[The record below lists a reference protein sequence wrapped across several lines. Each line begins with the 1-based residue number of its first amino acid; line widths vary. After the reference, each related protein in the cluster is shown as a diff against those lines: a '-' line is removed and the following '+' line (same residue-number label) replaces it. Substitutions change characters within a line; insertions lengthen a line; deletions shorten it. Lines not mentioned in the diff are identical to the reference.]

1 MNIEKKLA
9 IFFTVSEILLISSQ
23 KREVVFFKV
32 FGNKLKPFL
41 ESLSVEVKDVRVMK
55 DVCRTL
61 DKWQSEEMFACNFME
76 KLKASVQDFYT
87 KVR

>member
-41 ESLSVEVKDVRVMK
+41 ESLSVEIKDVRVMR

-61 DKWQSEEMFACNFME
+61 DKWQSEEMFAGNFME